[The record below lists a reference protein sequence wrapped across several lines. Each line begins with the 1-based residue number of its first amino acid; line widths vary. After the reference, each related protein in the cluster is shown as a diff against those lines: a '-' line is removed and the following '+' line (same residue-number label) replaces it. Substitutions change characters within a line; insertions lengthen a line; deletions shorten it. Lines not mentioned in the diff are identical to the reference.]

1 MSSFKEKASEVTD
14 KAFAARD
21 LLKDAKATIST
32 NIDNMGGHIER
43 AKLLSKDAVNIGTGG
58 VRADVITSVMM
69 TEMSTIVSG
78 LSLLVICTH
87 KSTYCTSFANI
98 SHNSHYSFFIF
109 NL

>member
-1 MSSFKEKASEVTD
+1 MKSGLELVVLLLKMSSSKEKASEVTD

-78 LSLLVICTH
+78 LSLLVIMQSQIYLFH
-87 KSTYCTSFANI
+87 KFC
-98 SHNSHYSFFIF
+98 
-109 NL
+109 